1 MSIKIALDK
10 AAPASSVELMITNQ
24 LPDYDLEDI
33 EAAIPRDVDPM
44 LASQGFKDLL
54 DEARAILDREL
65 AGGPL
70 EIAQLTGAICH
81 DKEIYRPGIWLVLRE
96 RGAKGEMSPAA
107 GQRVAEIAET
117 LRRDRAELPAQRN
130 RILNFL
136 RREASATMSPFN
148 LRRAASIPQER
159 AGSAIEREERRRS
172 RR

>member
-33 EAAIPRDVDPM
+33 EAPVPREVDPR
-44 LASQGFKDLL
+44 LASQGFKVIL
-54 DEARAILDREL
+54 DAARATLSPEL

-96 RGAKGEMSPAA
+96 RGAKGEMSAVA
-107 GQRVAEIAET
+107 SQRVAEIAET
-117 LRRDRAELPAQRN
+117 LRHELQ
-130 RILNFL
+130 L
-136 RREASATMSPFN
+136 S
-148 LRRAASIPQER
+148 
-159 AGSAIEREERRRS
+159 
-172 RR
+172 